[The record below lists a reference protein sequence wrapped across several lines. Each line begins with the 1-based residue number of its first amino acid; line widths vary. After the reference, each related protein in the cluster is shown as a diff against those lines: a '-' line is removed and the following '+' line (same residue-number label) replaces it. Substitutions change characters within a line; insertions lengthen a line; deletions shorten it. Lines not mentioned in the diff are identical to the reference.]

1 MRGYD
6 PLKLCHANSCP
17 FSGLHKLEMFVK
29 MRLMGVVGATEVQP
43 LKEEKAVEL
52 GAEILGEMFLY
63 GIAAGFLV
71 FEYYRGV
78 RKERAQESGQDT
90 RITELYGQ
98 VEKLSRDME
107 DVRTELR
114 SLEQSISSKKPKA
127 KT

>member
-1 MRGYD
+1 
-6 PLKLCHANSCP
+6 
-17 FSGLHKLEMFVK
+17 MFVK